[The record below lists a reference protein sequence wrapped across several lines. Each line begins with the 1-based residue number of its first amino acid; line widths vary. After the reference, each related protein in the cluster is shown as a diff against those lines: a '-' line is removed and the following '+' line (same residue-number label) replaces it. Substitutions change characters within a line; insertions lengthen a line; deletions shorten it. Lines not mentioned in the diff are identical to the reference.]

1 MNCVSGIRIDL
12 LEILGSGYVIDY
24 CVSAFSEKKKN
35 EAYRIYVTDS
45 LYSIANMYS
54 RSHGGEM
61 AMEKRYLDVMEIME
75 KKEEKPEVTA
85 EEVIERMRAKLRR

>member
-24 CVSAFSEKKKN
+24 CVSAFSEKKKI
-35 EAYRIYVTDS
+35 EGYRIYVTDS

-54 RSHGGEM
+54 KVHGGEM
-61 AMEKRYLDVMEIME
+61 AMEKRYQDILNFE
-75 KKEEKPEVTA
+75 KEEPKKTA
-85 EEVIERMRAKLRR
+85 EEVIERMREKARRL